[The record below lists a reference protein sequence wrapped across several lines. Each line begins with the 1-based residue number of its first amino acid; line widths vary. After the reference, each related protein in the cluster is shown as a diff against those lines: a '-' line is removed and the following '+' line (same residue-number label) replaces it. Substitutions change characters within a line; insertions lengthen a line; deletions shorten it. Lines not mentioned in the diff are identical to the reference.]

1 MADLAVSYEFV
12 VDVKIEAGVN
22 ALEVDIDIL
31 ARKIILGQ
39 LKRASVKSR
48 RIGIGNVGRINGVGV
63 VYVSVVGSV
72 VALAENGLPGAR
84 NGHLVE
90 SAGAEAFSGEIL
102 NHRGNGIEFEIP
114 IAAKREEAR
123 TCRTVVGQSGCL
135 AVVRNEISARLFAT
149 VVQNLLGLV
158 KFVFK
163 AHVVISLNDCFYL
176 TLLSH
181 ILRRMSIRNIKII
194 LIMLTIF
201 IECAKINV

>member
-1 MADLAVSYEFV
+1 MADLAVAYELI
-12 VDVKIEAGVN
+12 VDVNVEAGIN
-22 ALEVDIDIL
+22 ALEVEVDIL
-31 ARKIILGQ
+31 ARKVILGK
-39 LKRASVKSR
+39 LKATCIERGGVS
-48 RIGIGNVGRINGVGV
+48 IGNVRGINGVGV
-63 VYVSVVGSV
+63 VYVCVVGSV
-72 VALAENGLPGAR
+72 VALTENCLPGAR
-84 NGHLVE
+84 NSHLVE
-90 SAGAEAFSGEIL
+90 AAGAEALSGEIVD
-102 NHRGNGIEFEIP
+102 HRGNGIEFEIP

-123 TCRTVVGQSGCL
+123 TCRTVIGQRRCL